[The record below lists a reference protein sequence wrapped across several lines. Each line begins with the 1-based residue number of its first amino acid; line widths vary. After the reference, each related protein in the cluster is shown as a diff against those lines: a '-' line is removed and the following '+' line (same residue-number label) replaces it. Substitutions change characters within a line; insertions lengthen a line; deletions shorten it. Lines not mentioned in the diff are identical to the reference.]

1 MKIESFRVENK
12 DNIWFD
18 GRKTI
23 FTLYESKNGVW
34 FRISN
39 FMAEGYDASD
49 EQCIEAGLVTLATLD
64 TLSKAKEPKGKLE
77 SGLSKS
83 EIIRSHDAAKADYKT
98 ACDVAQDTC
107 KNAVNAAIGVYDD
120 TVYDVSWD
128 IVAITNAL
136 TARQAAIKEAWAVRE
151 KDIEEA
157 LFVRDEIIAK
167 AGTVFESTIKNLKQ
181 PMMQS
186 NPQMK
191 NETANDWA
199 KPSCEVPEKDFYSKV
214 GAVLDDFDAACNAAE
229 EAYDAAV
236 SVSDTVVGCYNAK
249 VARSAAY
256 KVIRANLQRAII
268 AAYIAHTTV
277 IGATK
282 AANGELK

>member
-83 EIIRSHDAAKADYKT
+83 EGYFVQGPGTQRKIGIRIVRCRDY
-98 ACDVAQDTC
+98 
-107 KNAVNAAIGVYDD
+107 
-120 TVYDVSWD
+120 
-128 IVAITNAL
+128 
-136 TARQAAIKEAWAVRE
+136 
-151 KDIEEA
+151 
-157 LFVRDEIIAK
+157 
-167 AGTVFESTIKNLKQ
+167 
-181 PMMQS
+181 P
-186 NPQMK
+186 
-191 NETANDWA
+191 
-199 KPSCEVPEKDFYSKV
+199 
-214 GAVLDDFDAACNAAE
+214 
-229 EAYDAAV
+229 
-236 SVSDTVVGCYNAK
+236 
-249 VARSAAY
+249 
-256 KVIRANLQRAII
+256 
-268 AAYIAHTTV
+268 
-277 IGATK
+277 
-282 AANGELK
+282 